1 MLLQVM
7 RGSGGVG
14 RTSQINVTK
23 ALGTNGFC
31 CKGAHDTNL
40 GRWEV
45 GVKIGW
51 EVGGW
56 VKIFWEVGGWGL
68 KWEVGGRVHNLKNPI
83 RNEL

>member
-1 MLLQVM
+1 M
-7 RGSGGVG
+7 GKWFKKSGNSG
-14 RTSQINVTK
+14 IEFLWE
-23 ALGTNGFC
+23 LGFR
-31 CKGAHDTNL
+31 GAHDTNF

-68 KWEVGGRVHNLKNPI
+68 KWEVGGRVHNLKN
-83 RNEL
+83 NNKE